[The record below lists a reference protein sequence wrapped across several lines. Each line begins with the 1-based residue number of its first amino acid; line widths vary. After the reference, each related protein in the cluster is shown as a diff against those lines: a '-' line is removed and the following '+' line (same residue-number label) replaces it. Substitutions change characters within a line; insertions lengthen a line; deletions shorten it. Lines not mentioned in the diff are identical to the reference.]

1 MHLSVLQFLPLPK
14 RVPARKPVWA
24 SCNSISLQISCRQH
38 QGFEYHVILS
48 SSKPRMIVDV
58 SIIVFEHHAILLP
71 YSAAALFRCLRT
83 LQFHTFSILKSIGTS
98 KKSGLNPCNFTS
110 AKPTV
115 QHSEHLFEFE
125 YHAISYT
132 PKPNLCVARDTVVFE
147 PYAISFFHWL
157 TMPSLFERHAIS
169 SASKTIR
176 RG

>member
-48 SSKPRMIVDV
+48 SSKPRMLVDV

-110 AKPTV
+110 AKPRLPQV
-115 QHSEHLFEFE
+115 DCCSSFE
-125 YHAISYT
+125 YHVI
-132 PKPNLCVARDTVVFE
+132 L
-147 PYAISFFHWL
+147 
-157 TMPSLFERHAIS
+157 S
-169 SASKTIR
+169 SAKPSK
-176 RG
+176 RGGFVINFCSLWAQVYLLLRPGVCDSSF